1 MAEVELT
8 IRGNAVRIADCPEQL
23 IRACGAAFA
32 SPEEGVASS
41 DTGPERALSAKQ
53 AVSWLEAAMLKLP
66 LEQREAL
73 ILCAVDGLELAD
85 AAEALD
91 VSVDTVKTRLR
102 RARLAL
108 VEARARLHVR
118 AEREESR

>member
-1 MAEVELT
+1 
-8 IRGNAVRIADCPEQL
+8 
-23 IRACGAAFA
+23 
-32 SPEEGVASS
+32 
-41 DTGPERALSAKQ
+41 
-53 AVSWLEAAMLKLP
+53 MLKLP

-108 VEARARLHVR
+108 VEARARLSVR